1 VDVQFTADNP
11 FDFCVAK
18 TTNSRKYELART
30 LSKPVV
36 TVSWLRDS
44 AAAGALL
51 PVGGIAPQLDLMVF
65 EIPTP
70 PSLPPAC
77 LSS

>member
-1 VDVQFTADNP
+1 MDVQFTADNP

-51 PVGGIAPQLDLMVF
+51 PVGDPVEDGYR
-65 EIPTP
+65 
-70 PSLPPAC
+70 LPAFKGLC
-77 LSS
+77 LCVTVGPRRY

>member
-1 VDVQFTADNP
+1 
-11 FDFCVAK
+11 
-18 TTNSRKYELART
+18 
-30 LSKPVV
+30 VV